1 MAEDGKT
8 RAKFWAVQRRVQG
21 IALQIFTFTEFFSRC
36 SDGYLHVTKRDT
48 TSSRSIVVEFSN
60 FAPRAP
66 PGLFGPRGLE
76 PSCPPSL
83 CPSLP
88 KLEKKKKEGQLKIKK
103 NQKKKTCEKMK
114 IIMKKQKMKNI
125 KKKKKKKTQ
134 IFFKKRKSNKLEP
147 PRLPSGPP
155 IRASWLPSPGAKIPL
170 SSQEAGLCA
179 RGVKPGDDDMLRCG
193 SEMSRCF
200 RKKQCSDRKWLL
212 MFSRRRYHWYGLGRK
227 EPSPCIAREV
237 LCTAQRTHGSVKHH
251 ARAVV
256 TCAAGQSG
264 F

>member
-1 MAEDGKT
+1 MNSPT
-8 RAKFWAVQRRVQG
+8 
-21 IALQIFTFTEFFSRC
+21 L
-36 SDGYLHVTKRDT
+36 L
-48 TSSRSIVVEFSN
+48 
-60 FAPRAP
+60 PRAP

-88 KLEKKKKEGQLKIKK
+88 KLEKKKEGQLKIKK
-103 NQKKKTCEKMK
+103 K
-114 IIMKKQKMKNI
+114 I
-125 KKKKKKKTQ
+125 KKKHVRKMENNHEKTKNEKYQKKLKY
-134 IFFKKRKSNKLEP
+134 FSKREKSNKLEP

-155 IRASWLPSPGAKIPL
+155 IRASWPPSPGAKIPL
-170 SSQEAGLCA
+170 SSQEAGFRA

-200 RKKQCSDRKWLL
+200 QEKQCSDRKWLL